1 MIFPNHQKQIQS
13 RIAEYCTKVREAYR
27 LFREAIEAYCK
38 QPDRDA
44 LREQIEKVHQAEHTA
59 DNLREQLEVS
69 MYSQAVYPEA
79 RGDIL
84 QLLEHMDKVP
94 NHTESSI
101 RMVLEQHITIP
112 PRFCDPLKVL
122 VSICHDAVE
131 GMIEA
136 VELLFNDY
144 TAAAAA
150 AGRVD
155 QVESAAD
162 AAEGSLIEAIFASDI
177 DGYEKLQMKDFVK
190 HIARIADRAEDVGR
204 HIEVMVAKR
213 SL

>member
-1 MIFPNHQKQIQS
+1 MLFTNHQKQIQS

-27 LFREAIEAYCK
+27 VFRQAIEAFCNE
-38 QPDRDA
+38 PNRDA
-44 LREQIEKVHQAEHTA
+44 LREQIEKVHQAEHLA

-84 QLLEHMDKVP
+84 QLLENMDKVP
-94 NHTESSI
+94 NHTESAI
-101 RMVLEQHITIP
+101 RMILEQHIEIP
-112 PRFCDPLKVL
+112 PAFSDQLKDL

-131 GMIEA
+131 EMIGA
-136 VELLFNDY
+136 VDLLFSDY

-162 AAEGSLIEAIFASDI
+162 SAEGSLIEAIFASDI
-177 DGYEKLQMKDFVK
+177 DGFEKLLLKDLVK